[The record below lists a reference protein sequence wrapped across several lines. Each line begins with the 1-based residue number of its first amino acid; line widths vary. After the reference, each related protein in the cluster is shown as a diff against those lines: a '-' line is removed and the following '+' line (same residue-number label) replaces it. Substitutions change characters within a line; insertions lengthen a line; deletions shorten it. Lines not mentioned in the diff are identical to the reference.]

1 MKKFEF
7 KLEKLLE
14 IRKRRE
20 EQQLLILSKASGEYQ
35 MEVNKKNSILSQ
47 IKNERAKLH
56 EKMGAL
62 SLDDLKIYDEM
73 TKRGDLAI
81 FKLDEVIE
89 EKRKKMQIEV
99 DKYTAAK
106 KDKRAVE
113 ILREKALKKYN
124 YEVLQEE
131 RKDIDEISRNLYL
144 QNKDRANNSEN
155 NI

>member
-14 IRKRRE
+14 IRKRKE

-35 MEVNKKNSILSQ
+35 MEVNKKNSIINQ

-56 EKMGAL
+56 DKRYFL
-62 SLDDLKIYDEM
+62 TLDDLKEYDEM
-73 TKRGDLAI
+73 TKRGDLAV
-81 FKLDEVIE
+81 FKLDEKIE

-106 KDKRAVE
+106 KDRRAVE
-113 ILREKALKKYN
+113 ILREKALKKYD

-144 QNKDRANNSEN
+144 QNKDRGNNSEH

>member
-1 MKKFEF
+1 MKKFDF

-14 IRKRRE
+14 IRKRKE
-20 EQQLLILSKASGEYQ
+20 EQQLLILSKVSGEYQ

-47 IKNERAKLH
+47 IKDERIKLH
-56 EKMGAL
+56 DKRYFLTLE
-62 SLDDLKIYDEM
+62 DLKDYDEM

-81 FKLDEVIE
+81 FKLDEKIE

-106 KDKRAVE
+106 RDRRAVE
-113 ILREKALKKYN
+113 ILKEKALKKYN